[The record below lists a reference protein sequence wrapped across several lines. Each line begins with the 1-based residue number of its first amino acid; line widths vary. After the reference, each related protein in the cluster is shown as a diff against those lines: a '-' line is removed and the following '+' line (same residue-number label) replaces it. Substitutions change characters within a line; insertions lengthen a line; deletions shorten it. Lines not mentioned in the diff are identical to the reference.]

1 MINQKFIPQQGFF
14 ALTTDGKLEG
24 FLEDH
29 LAGHLPEEVFRKD
42 QYRGW
47 WKLNTGDRAGC
58 MQTLID
64 AHRLGLIPEYR
75 NYYLQAWGIQDK
87 DCYEFARKAHITLL
101 ISGGGYRASYIGK
114 QEVVHFAVGATPFL
128 ALCNL
133 WIVLKT
139 PNNGQTTKK

>member
-1 MINQKFIPQQGFF
+1 MENKFMPQQGYF
-14 ALTTDGKLEG
+14 ALEKSGKLEG

-29 LAGHLPEEVFRKD
+29 LAGHLPEEVFGKD
-42 QYRGW
+42 QYLGW

-58 MQTLID
+58 MHTLIE
-64 AHRLGLIPEYR
+64 AHRLGLLPEER
-75 NYYLQAWGIQDK
+75 QYYLQAWNVQDK
-87 DCYEFARKAHITLL
+87 DCYEFARKARITLL

-114 QEVVHFAVGATPFL
+114 QEIVHFAMGATPFL

-139 PNNGQTTKK
+139 PNHAQEAKK